1 MTEKQ
6 IGGNGMAKRQPTV
19 LRVPENGAGDPF
31 FGRQGNW
38 FEVIFE
44 SSYDGFYITDGNAI
58 TLTLNKS
65 YETISG
71 LRKEEMVGRSMAEL
85 VASRVSSG
93 SGTLLALERRESVTM
108 EQQFKTGKRAIITS
122 TPVFDSESNIV
133 MVVTNVRDVTE
144 LYSLKEKLEQ
154 SEERNR
160 LYSAELEA
168 ARSRQDRNPSSLI
181 FHDKSMQNVISL
193 LNRAAQME
201 VPVLLQGEVGVGKG
215 ALSEYIHSKS
225 KRRKE
230 HFITI
235 PCASLPDD
243 TMVAE
248 LFGLGPGVSPEYPQ
262 GKVGLL
268 EQANRGVVFL
278 DEVEQLNH
286 ECQTRLLSVIKRRQV
301 KPLGYGADKPCDLRI
316 IASTSADLLALVR
329 EKKFREDLYYA
340 LSVLPINVP
349 PLRERREDII
359 PLINHFLMVENQKYH
374 TNKSIYSDTIDAFE
388 GYCWPGNV
396 RACST
401 SDALICQMDF
411 CASFAGLLGQDY
423 PAEDGVRLDKALL
436 GKSKKGRESL
446 VLEGYG
452 RSIWIKEGDWACV
465 PAYKNW
471 KGNMTAPELYDLKKD
486 VAQKH
491 NIAAQYP
498 KRVQE
503 MTAKL
508 EQVRNNKK

>member
-85 VASRVSSG
+85 VTSRVISG

-144 LYSLKEKLEQ
+144 LYSLKEQLEQ

-329 EKKFREDLYYA
+329 ERFAPET
-340 LSVLPINVP
+340 
-349 PLRERREDII
+349 II
-359 PLINHFLMVENQKYH
+359 CMQSYN
-374 TNKSIYSDTIDAFE
+374 
-388 GYCWPGNV
+388 WPGNIRELHNVVERMMIISKNNVIQPEELPITDNITISQKESEEYFEQVNLHKLVEQLEISYIRRAYSRYGNV
-396 RACST
+396 RDAARSLGMDAST
-401 SDALICQMDF
+401 F
-411 CASFAGLLGQDY
+411 
-423 PAEDGVRLDKALL
+423 VRKR
-436 GKSKKGRESL
+436 KKIEQGRE
-446 VLEGYG
+446 
-452 RSIWIKEGDWACV
+452 
-465 PAYKNW
+465 
-471 KGNMTAPELYDLKKD
+471 
-486 VAQKH
+486 
-491 NIAAQYP
+491 
-498 KRVQE
+498 
-503 MTAKL
+503 
-508 EQVRNNKK
+508 

>member
-85 VASRVSSG
+85 VASRVISA

-144 LYSLKEKLEQ
+144 LYSLKE
-154 SEERNR
+154 
-160 LYSAELEA
+160 
-168 ARSRQDRNPSSLI
+168 
-181 FHDKSMQNVISL
+181 
-193 LNRAAQME
+193 
-201 VPVLLQGEVGVGKG
+201 
-215 ALSEYIHSKS
+215 
-225 KRRKE
+225 
-230 HFITI
+230 
-235 PCASLPDD
+235 
-243 TMVAE
+243 
-248 LFGLGPGVSPEYPQ
+248 
-262 GKVGLL
+262 
-268 EQANRGVVFL
+268 
-278 DEVEQLNH
+278 QLNH
-286 ECQTRLLSVIKRRQV
+286 ESQTRLLSAIKRRQV

-349 PLRERREDII
+349 PLRERREDIPYI
-359 PLINHFLMVENQKYH
+359 VTAYAAEMNKKYH
-374 TNKSIYSDTIDAFE
+374 QKKRFAPETIICMQS
-388 GYCWPGNV
+388 YNWPGNIRELHNVVERMMIISKNNVIQPEELPITDNITISQKDSEEYFEQVNLHRLVEQLEISYIRRAYSRYGNV
-396 RACST
+396 RDAARSLGMDAST
-401 SDALICQMDF
+401 F
-411 CASFAGLLGQDY
+411 
-423 PAEDGVRLDKALL
+423 VRKR
-436 GKSKKGRESL
+436 KKIEQGRE
-446 VLEGYG
+446 
-452 RSIWIKEGDWACV
+452 
-465 PAYKNW
+465 
-471 KGNMTAPELYDLKKD
+471 
-486 VAQKH
+486 
-491 NIAAQYP
+491 
-498 KRVQE
+498 
-503 MTAKL
+503 
-508 EQVRNNKK
+508 